1 MNILSTADFKLLDL
15 DKAYFFLIVNRR
27 KQKIYLKDIS
37 YIESSREYVRI
48 HMRTNSFL
56 VKGSIT
62 SFSEMLSGSYF
73 VRIHRRYLVSIDKII
88 IFDSRN
94 IYGSDFKLPLGR
106 TYKSSLS
113 GKCGFNF

>member
-1 MNILSTADFKLLDL
+1 MNVSSAADFTLLNL
-15 DKAYFFLIVNRR
+15 EKAYIFLTVNRR
-27 KQKIYLKDIS
+27 RQKIYLKDIS

-48 HMRTNSFL
+48 YIRTNSFL

-62 SFSEMLSGSYF
+62 SFSEMLPESYF
-73 VRIHRRYLVSIDKII
+73 VRIHRRYLVPIHKII

-106 TYKSSLS
+106 TYKSALS
-113 GKCGFNF
+113 AKCGFNF